1 VRKTQGAGSRA
12 SRDPELVG
20 DVPKLATSQDL
31 LGANPPLT
39 GRSHAKTS
47 GNRSRSAR
55 GPGTINLKTVA
66 EACITA
72 GLDPAEAIAKALTTK
87 VQARDRM
94 GQLVYDDDGRP
105 VLIDAVDPDTRL
117 RTLQELLQYTQPKL
131 KAVEVKMSGHLE
143 LSSEQLDQRLAA
155 LLAKAD
161 GGR

>member
-1 VRKTQGAGSRA
+1 MRKTQGAGSRA
-12 SRDPELVG
+12 SRDPDLVG

-39 GRSHAKTS
+39 GTSHVRSKAGRAKS
-47 GNRSRSAR
+47 SQ
-55 GPGTINLKTVA
+55 GPGTISLRTVA
-66 EACITA
+66 EACIAA
-72 GLDPAEAIAKALTTK
+72 GLDPAEAIAKALTTR